1 MKCGSRRTSLSLFK
15 ESNFEYVQNTI
26 YCGKEAETNVFVY
39 HDATGL
45 TVDTDIMAREN
56 KDARY
61 FVQQSVIT
69 TLPDEEGIKL
79 RDYLIS
85 IYPL

>member
-1 MKCGSRRTSLSLFK
+1 MRLSLSNT
-15 ESNFEYVQNTI
+15 NFDYTQETY
-26 YCGKEAETNVFVY
+26 YCGKEAETNVFIY

-45 TVDTDIMAREN
+45 TIDTDIMAREN
-56 KDARY
+56 KDARF
-61 FVQQSVIT
+61 FVQQSVIA
-69 TLPDEEGIKL
+69 TLPDEDGVKL

>member
-1 MKCGSRRTSLSLFK
+1 MRLSLS
-15 ESNFEYVQNTI
+15 SANFNFVQETD
-26 YCGKEAETNVFVY
+26 YCGEEAETNVFIY

-45 TVDTDIMAREN
+45 TIDTDIMAREN
-56 KDARY
+56 KDARF
-61 FVQQSVIT
+61 FVQQSVIA
-69 TLPDEEGIKL
+69 TLPNDEGIKL

>member
-1 MKCGSRRTSLSLFK
+1 MSLSK
-15 ESNFEYVQNTI
+15 GSNFDFVQETD
-26 YCGKEAETNVFVY
+26 YFGKEAETNVFVY

-45 TVDTDIMAREN
+45 TIDTDIMARES

-61 FVQQSVIT
+61 FVQQAVIA
-69 TLPDEEGIKL
+69 TLPDDEGVKL

-85 IYPL
+85 VYPL